1 MSSETKKA
9 RTDRTPPD
17 PELQAMRRIQALMDA
32 LPEPARGRVVSWL
45 ASRYADLG
53 PIRAML
59 GEALRPNGH
68 KPPAATEAK

>member
-17 PELQAMRRIQALMDA
+17 PELQAMRRMQALMDG

-59 GEALRPNGH
+59 GDPLWPNGH
-68 KPPAATEAK
+68 KPPAAPEVK